1 MAAERLRVL
10 MTADTL
16 GGVWPFAMELCAQL
30 SACGDRVLL
39 AAMGREPDQAQRAQA
54 EAIPGLTLDARPYRL
69 VWMPDPWRDL
79 REAGEWL
86 HALARGFRPDVVHLN
101 DLSHAQLRWTAPV
114 VLTAHSCVCSWWRAV
129 HGEAAPSAWNR
140 YRRTV
145 AATLHAADRVVTPSR
160 AMLTALMREHGAL
173 ASTLVVHNGRGA
185 IAGETAKE
193 PFVFAAGRLWDEAKN
208 LSTLAA
214 VASGLP
220 WPVHIAGDARHPG
233 DGSDAAFGGVHAL
246 GKLDSDEVRKQM
258 AHASIYALPA
268 RYEPFGLS
276 VLEAAQAGCALV
288 LGDIPSLREVWGDAA
303 LFVPPDEAGLLET
316 SLIKLIRDDA
326 LRQDFAT
333 RARLHAARYTPEAM
347 AMRYRAAYIEL
358 IARHRTDTRL
368 IMPEAANA
376 GVHP

>member
-39 AAMGREPDQAQRAQA
+39 AATGREPDEAQRAQA

-69 VWMPDPWRDL
+69 VWMPEPWRDL

-129 HGEAAPSAWNR
+129 HGEAAPSTWNR

-160 AMLTALMREHGAL
+160 AMLTALTREHGAL
-173 ASTLVVHNGRGA
+173 ASTQVIHNGRSA
-185 IAGETAKE
+185 VAGETAKE

-208 LSTLAA
+208 LRTLAA
-214 VASGLP
+214 VAPGLP
-220 WPVHIAGDARHPG
+220 WPVHVAGDARHPG
-233 DGSDAAFGGVHAL
+233 DASDAAFDDVHAL
-246 GKLDSDEVRKQM
+246 GKLGGDEVRKQR
-258 AHASIYALPA
+258 ARASIYALPA

-288 LGDIPSLREVWGDAA
+288 LGDSPSLREVWGDAA
-303 LFVPPDEAGLLET
+303 LFVPPDDEPALAWTLQELIAGPT
-316 SLIKLIRDDA
+316 R
-326 LRQDFAT
+326 RQVLAQ
-333 RARLHAARYTPEAM
+333 RARRRALGYTPERVAHGYLG
-347 AMRYRAAYIEL
+347 AYGELLRGRAPGTGRRAA
-358 IARHRTDTRL
+358 AC
-368 IMPEAANA
+368 
-376 GVHP
+376 GS